1 MGVTLVY
8 GVGFYDNRQLS
19 QGGECEHSG
28 SLGPG
33 MLPDKQEC
41 IGEVK
46 FVRTQRQQGGGAAE
60 GKRGGGGG
68 TMPTPMQRGGG
79 VGAEESP
86 TGC

>member
-33 MLPDKQEC
+33 MLPDKHEC
-41 IGEVK
+41 IWEGEL
-46 FVRTQRQQGGGAAE
+46 FRTQRRSLSFPGGVRRRA
-60 GKRGGGGG
+60 KRGGHL
-68 TMPTPMQRGGG
+68 TY
-79 VGAEESP
+79 SD
-86 TGC
+86 

>member
-33 MLPDKQEC
+33 MLPDKQGC

-46 FVRTQRQQGGGAAE
+46 FVRTQRQQGGGRLRARE
-60 GKRGGGGG
+60 GGGVAPCLRRCKGGGG
-68 TMPTPMQRGGG
+68 
-79 VGAEESP
+79 
-86 TGC
+86 